1 MSQMSKTMVMKP
13 KAVAFLGWV
22 MFGCVVVVCMPAAGD
37 DAVSFDRDVRPILSD
52 TCFRCHGPDAQTR
65 EAGLRL
71 DLPAEEGD
79 DQAIV
84 AGDPD
89 ASPLIQRILSEDEGE
104 MMPPPD
110 SGKSLSDE
118 QKQILR
124 RWVEQGAEYQRHWAF
139 EPITPPAIPAAA
151 TTTGAHPIDA
161 LLAERMQ
168 RVGLEPAG
176 RARPEV
182 LIRRVSFALTGLPP
196 TLAEIDAYL
205 NDTQPGSYG
214 RMVDRYLA
222 SPRFGEEMGRHW
234 LDVARYADTH
244 GLHLDNERQM
254 WPYRDWV
261 VAAFNNNLPFDQF
274 TRWQVAGDLLP
285 EPTTEQL
292 IATGFNRC
300 NVTTSEGGAIDA
312 EFVYRYA
319 VERTTAMAEAW
330 LGLTAGCAACHDHKY
345 DPLSTREFYS
355 LYAFFNNAADP
366 AMDGNIDTTAPYI
379 KLPTAAQKAAA
390 EAAGK
395 VEQEALGWLQAIAG
409 HTTYLEPAQRTET
422 LTRSDDDAAAES
434 SDWVRDL
441 LFDDAFPI
449 GATSRSSS
457 RNAVAWEL
465 DPAFGAAS
473 GRRVIR
479 QASAQGLSDTIE
491 FKLRPLTVLPEG
503 ALEISL
509 RADPVNVPTAMTL
522 SVPGK
527 GSVTWN
533 RTDAGFVRSGQ
544 QEVAFQPGQWARVK
558 VATADLKLKP
568 GDRIATINLSQNSG
582 VAFWDHAVLVGKPAP
597 ENDPL
602 ESFALWRQAI
612 GTNPPPDL
620 PGEYHAAVRAG
631 ADGEIAAEAHAALRQ
646 YYLAVVSRPATAELA
661 AARAVWETARES
673 RIVAEDSP
681 PGTFIYRDA
690 PTVRESFV
698 MLRGQY
704 DAPGEPV
711 QPAVP
716 AFLPPIQGEPDRRL
730 TRLDLANWLVADDN
744 PLTAR
749 VTVNRFWQQF
759 FGTGLVKT
767 SNDFG
772 LQGDPPTHPELLDYL
787 AFTFRESGWNVKT
800 LVRLLVTSAAFQRDA
815 ATTPEQRQQDPDNRL
830 YARGPRL
837 RLDAEQARDNVLF
850 VSGLISLQMGGRG
863 VNSYQPPNIWEPVGY
878 SDSNTR
884 FYLQDYG
891 PALYRRSLYAFLK
904 RTAPPPFMS
913 NFDAPNRE
921 QSCTA
926 RERSNTPLQALQL
939 MNDVQHFEAARAL
952 AERALS
958 EGGESAEQRIAF
970 LYRTVLARRPNHE
983 ELQLVKDAY
992 DTQLELYTAE
1002 PESAAAAI
1010 RVGQS
1015 PPRGLAPAEQTA
1027 AWTMVANLILNLDET
1042 INRN

>member
-1 MSQMSKTMVMKP
+1 MSRMSELIVMKP
-13 KAVAFLGWV
+13 SAAALLGLWTISS
-22 MFGCVVVVCMPAAGD
+22 VCGTTLSASASET
-37 DAVSFDRDVRPILSD
+37 VSFDRDVRPILAD
-52 TCFRCHGPDAQTR
+52 ACFRCHGPDAQTR
-65 EAGLRL
+65 EADLRL
-71 DLPAEEGD
+71 DLPPELGD
-79 DQAIV
+79 EQAIV
-84 AGDPD
+84 AGQPE
-89 ASPLIQRILSEDEGE
+89 ASPLIQRILSEDEEE
-104 MMPPPD
+104 MMPPPS

-124 RWVEQGAEYQRHWAF
+124 RWVEHGAEYQRHWAF
-139 EPITPPAIPAAA
+139 EPITSPALPAAA
-151 TTTGAHPIDA
+151 VGTHPVDA
-161 LLAERMQ
+161 FLEEHLQ
-168 RVGLEPAG
+168 REGLPVAG

-196 TLAEIDAYL
+196 TLDEIDTYL
-205 NDTQPGSYG
+205 SDTRPGSYE

-222 SPRFGEEMGRHW
+222 SPRYGEEMARHW

-261 VAAFNNNLPFDQF
+261 VQAFNNNLPFDEF
-274 TRWQVAGDLLP
+274 TRWQIAGDLLP

-300 NVTTSEGGAIDA
+300 TVTTSEGGAIDA

-319 VERTTAMAEAW
+319 VERTTAVAEAW

-390 EAAGK
+390 EAASK
-395 VEQEALGWLQAIAG
+395 VEREALGWLQSIAS
-409 HTTYLEPAQRTET
+409 HTTYLEPAKRRA
-422 LTRSDDDAAAES
+422 LTVKSEGDLASDSPEWIGD
-434 SDWVRDL
+434 V
-441 LFDDAFPI
+441 LFDDAFPV
-449 GATSRSSS
+449 GAISRSST
-457 RNAVAWEL
+457 RNAVTWEL
-465 DPAFGAAS
+465 DPAFGAPS

-479 QASAQGLSDTIE
+479 QASARALTDTIE

-503 ALEISL
+503 AIEVSL
-509 RADPVNVPTAMTL
+509 RVDPVNVPTSVTL
-522 SVPGK
+522 TVPGK
-527 GSVTWN
+527 GAVVWE
-533 RTDAGFVRSGQ
+533 RTDAGFIRKGRT
-544 QEVAFQPGQWARVK
+544 EPEFQPDQWVRLK
-558 VATADLKLKP
+558 VAASDLKLKP
-568 GDRIATINLSQNSG
+568 GDRIASISFSQNSG
-582 VAFWDHAVLVGKPAP
+582 VAFWDHAVLAGRPNP
-597 ENDPL
+597 ESDPL
-602 ESFALWRQAI
+602 ESFELWRIAV
-612 GTNPPPDL
+612 GTTPPPDL

-631 ADGEIAAEAHAALRQ
+631 SDGEITAEALDALRRF
-646 YYLAVVSRPATAELA
+646 YVAVVNRPATAELA
-661 AARAVWETARES
+661 AARTVWETARES

-690 PTVRESFV
+690 PTIRESFV

-704 DAPGEPV
+704 DAAGEPV

-716 AFLPPIQGEPDRRL
+716 AFLPPMQGEPDRRL
-730 TRLDLANWLVADDN
+730 TRLDLANWLVSDEN

-772 LQGDPPTHPELLDYL
+772 IQGDPPTHPELLDYL
-787 AFTFRESGWNVKT
+787 AATFRDCGWNVKT
-800 LVRLLVTSAAFQRDA
+800 FVRLLLTSEAFQRDA
-815 ATTPEQRQQDPDNRL
+815 TTTPEQLQRDPDNRL

-878 SDSNTR
+878 ADSNTR

-921 QSCTA
+921 QSCSA

-958 EGGESAEQRIAF
+958 EAGDSPEQRIEF
-970 LYRTVLARRPNHE
+970 LYRTVLARLPESE
-983 ELQLVKDAY
+983 ELRLVKDAL
-992 DTQLELYTAE
+992 DTQLDLFAAD
-1002 PESAAAAI
+1002 PESAAVAI

-1015 PPRGLAPAEQTA
+1015 PPRELAPPEQTA
-1027 AWTMVANLILNLDET
+1027 AWTMIANLILNLDET

>member
-1 MSQMSKTMVMKP
+1 MNRMSKTIEMKP
-13 KAVAFLGWV
+13 KAVAFLGWLAV
-22 MFGCVVVVCMPAAGD
+22 GSALAVCVPATAD
-37 DAVSFDRDVRPILSD
+37 DAVSYDRDVRPILSD

-71 DLPAEEGD
+71 DLSAEEGD
-79 DQAIV
+79 TQAIV

-89 ASPLIQRILSEDEGE
+89 ASPLIQRILSADEGE

-110 SGKSLSDE
+110 SGKSLSEE
-118 QKQILR
+118 QKQVLR
-124 RWVEQGAEYQRHWAF
+124 RWVEQGAVYQQHWAF
-139 EPITPPAIPAAA
+139 EPITKPAIPAAA
-151 TTTGAHPIDA
+151 STEAETHPVDA
-161 LLAERMQ
+161 FLAARMQ
-168 RVGLEPAG
+168 GKGLQPGE

-196 TLAEIDAYL
+196 TLTEIDAYL
-205 NDTQPGSYG
+205 SDTQPGSYG

-261 VAAFNNNLPFDQF
+261 VQAFNNNLPFDQF

-312 EFVYRYA
+312 EFTYRYA
-319 VERTTAMAEAW
+319 VERTTAVAEAW

-395 VEQEALGWLQAIAG
+395 VERGALEWLQSIAS
-409 HTTYLEPAQRTET
+409 HTTYVEPTKRPE
-422 LTRSDDDAAAES
+422 DASPTAHDADAS
-434 SDWVRDL
+434 GWVRDA
-441 LFDDAFPI
+441 LFDDAFPV
-449 GATSRSSS
+449 GSTSRSSS
-457 RNAVAWEL
+457 RNAVVWEL

-479 QASAQGLSDTIE
+479 QASAQGLTDTIE
-491 FKLRPLTVLPEG
+491 FKLRSLTVLPEG
-503 ALEISL
+503 ALEVSL
-509 RADPVNVPTAMTL
+509 RVDPVNVPTSVSLA
-522 SVPGK
+522 VPGK
-527 GSVTWN
+527 GSVTWS

-544 QEVAFQPGQWARVK
+544 QDVAFQPGHWARVQ
-558 VATADLKLKP
+558 VAAADLKLQP
-568 GDRIATINLSQNSG
+568 GDRLASLSLSQNGG
-582 VAFWDHAVLVGKPAP
+582 VAFWDSAVLIGQPNP
-597 ENDPL
+597 TSDPR
-602 ESFALWRQAI
+602 ESFELWRKAI
-612 GTNPPPDL
+612 GTTPPPDL
-620 PGEYHAAVRAG
+620 PSEYHAAVRAG
-631 ADGEIAAEAHAALRQ
+631 AEGEIASESLEALRQ
-646 YYLAVVSRPATAELA
+646 YYVAVVSRPATAELA
-661 AARAVWETARES
+661 AARGVWETARES

-690 PTVRESFV
+690 PTIRESFV

-730 TRLDLANWLVADDN
+730 TRLDLANWLVSNEN

-749 VTVNRFWQQF
+749 VTVNRYWQQF

-772 LQGDPPTHPELLDYL
+772 LQGDPPTHAELLDYL
-787 AFTFRESGWNVKT
+787 AFTFRDSGWNIKA
-800 LVRLLVTSAAFQRDA
+800 LVRLLVTSEAFQRDA
-815 ATTPEQRQQDPDNRL
+815 QATPESLQIDPENLR

-958 EGGESAEQRIAF
+958 EAGESAEQRIAF
-970 LYRTVLARRPNHE
+970 LYRTVLARLPDDE
-983 ELQLVKDAY
+983 ELRLVNEAFA
-992 DTQLELYTAE
+992 TQLKLFEAD

-1015 PPRGLAPAEQTA
+1015 QPRELVPVEHTA